1 MQCLYSYFCRNMFN
15 KPSPLQL
22 IEDELLAK
30 REITLFVKRDDLIH
44 PQISGNKWRK
54 LKYNLR
60 AAKQQQQKRLL
71 TFGGAYSNHIA
82 ATAAAGNIFGF
93 ETIGVIRGELVKPLN
108 PTLDLAQQQGMKFVF
123 VGRKEYREEKAEI
136 AIRLQDELGSC
147 YVIPEGGSNTLAVKG
162 CAEIVAEV
170 QEQLDDVPD
179 YFCVSS
185 GTGGTAAGLVVG
197 LARMSLVKVFPAL
210 KGNFILDEINSLIWE
225 FSGESYDNWQLIS
238 NYNFGGY
245 TKWNQQLID
254 FINDFSAKFKLQI
267 DPIYTGKLFYGV
279 WNEIEKGSFKDN
291 STIVVIHTGGL
302 QGILGFNQRF
312 GNLLN
317 YNL

>member
-1 MQCLYSYFCRNMFN
+1 MLNQ
-15 KPSPLQL
+15 PSPLQL
-22 IEDELLAK
+22 IKDELLTK
-30 REITLFVKRDDLIH
+30 REIRLLVKRDDLIH
-44 PQISGNKWRK
+44 PLVSGNKWRK
-54 LKYNLR
+54 LKYNLQ

-82 ATAAAGNIFGF
+82 ATAAAGKIFGF

-108 PTLDLAQQQGMKFVF
+108 PTLSLAQQQGMELIF

-136 AIRLQDELGSC
+136 AAQLQDELGSC

-170 QEQLDDVPD
+170 REQLDGVPD

-197 LARMSLVKVFPAL
+197 LAGMSNLRVFPAL
-210 KGNFILDEINSLIWE
+210 KGDFIKDEINSLIWE
-225 FSGESYDNWQLIS
+225 SVEKNYDNWQLVTD
-238 NYNFGGY
+238 YHFGGY
-245 TKWNQQLID
+245 TKWNHELID
-254 FINDFSAKFKLQI
+254 FINDFYAIFKLEI

-279 WNEIEKGSFKDN
+279 WNEIEKGNFKEG

-302 QGILGFNQRF
+302 QGIQGFNQRF

-317 YNL
+317 NAQM

>member
-1 MQCLYSYFCRNMFN
+1 MLNQ
-15 KPSPLQL
+15 PSPLQL
-22 IEDELLAK
+22 IEDELLTK
-30 REITLFVKRDDLIH
+30 RGIRLFVKRDDLIH
-44 PQISGNKWRK
+44 PQVSGNKWRK
-54 LKYNLR
+54 LKYNLQ

-82 ATAAAGNIFGF
+82 ATAAAGKMFGF

-108 PTLDLAQQQGMKFVF
+108 PTLSLAQQQGMKLMF

-136 AIRLQDELGSC
+136 AARLQNELGSC

-170 QEQLDDVPD
+170 REQLDGVPD

-197 LARMSLVKVFPAL
+197 LVRMSNLRVFPAL
-210 KGNFILDEINSLIWE
+210 KGDFLKEEINSLIWE
-225 FSGESYDNWQLIS
+225 SVEKNYDNWQLVTD
-238 NYNFGGY
+238 YHFGGY
-245 TKWNQQLID
+245 TKWNQELID
-254 FINDFSAKFKLQI
+254 FINDFYAIFKLQI

-279 WNEIEKGSFKDN
+279 WNEIEKGNFEEG

-302 QGILGFNQRF
+302 QGIEGFNQRF

-317 YNL
+317 NV

>member
-1 MQCLYSYFCRNMFN
+1 MLNQ
-15 KPSPLQL
+15 PSPLQL
-22 IEDELLAK
+22 IQDQLLTQHGI
-30 REITLFVKRDDLIH
+30 RLFIKRDDLIH
-44 PQISGNKWRK
+44 PQVSGNKWRK
-54 LKYNLR
+54 LKYNLE
-60 AAKQQQQKRLL
+60 AAKEQQQKRLL

-82 ATAAAGNIFGF
+82 ATAAAGKMFGF
-93 ETIGVIRGELVKPLN
+93 ETIGVIRGELIKPLN

-123 VGRKEYREEKAEI
+123 VGRQAYREEKPEI
-136 AIRLQDELGSC
+136 AARLQNELGKC

-170 QEQLDDVPD
+170 REQLDGVPD

-197 LARMSLVKVFPAL
+197 LAGICILKVFPAL
-210 KGNFILDEINSLIWE
+210 KGDFIKDEINSLIWE
-225 FSGESYDNWQLIS
+225 SVERKYENWQLVTD
-238 NYNFGGY
+238 YHFGGY
-245 TKWNQQLID
+245 TKWNQELID
-254 FINDFSAKFKLQI
+254 FINAFYDKFRLQL
-267 DPIYTGKLFYGV
+267 DPIYTGKLFFGI
-279 WNEIEKGSFKDN
+279 WNEIEKGNFKDG

-317 YNL
+317 NNVET

>member
-1 MQCLYSYFCRNMFN
+1 MLNQ
-15 KPSPLQL
+15 PSPLQL
-22 IEDELLAK
+22 IQDELLIQRK
-30 REITLFVKRDDLIH
+30 IRLFVKRDDLIH
-44 PQISGNKWRK
+44 PQVSGNKWRK
-54 LKYNLR
+54 LKYNLE
-60 AAKQQQQKRLL
+60 AATEQQQKRLL

-82 ATAAAGNIFGF
+82 ATAAAGKMFGF

-108 PTLDLAQQQGMKFVF
+108 PTLHLAQQQGMKLVF
-123 VGRKEYREEKAEI
+123 VGRKEYRQEKAEI
-136 AIRLQDELGSC
+136 ATGLQNEMGKC

-170 QEQLDDVPD
+170 REQLDGDLPD

-197 LARMSLVKVFPAL
+197 LAGMSALKVFPAL
-210 KGNFILDEINSLIWE
+210 KGDFIKDEINSLIWQ
-225 FSGESYDNWQLIS
+225 SVGKNYDNWQLVTD
-238 NYNFGGY
+238 YHFGGY
-245 TKWNQQLID
+245 TKWNQELID
-254 FINDFSAKFKLQI
+254 FINDFYGKFRLQI

-279 WNEIEKGSFKDN
+279 WNEIEKGNFKDG

-312 GNLLN
+312 GDLLN
-317 YNL
+317 NVET

>member
-1 MQCLYSYFCRNMFN
+1 MLNQ
-15 KPSPLQL
+15 PSPLQL
-22 IEDELLAK
+22 IENELLTK
-30 REITLFVKRDDLIH
+30 REIRLFVKRDDLIH
-44 PQISGNKWRK
+44 PQVSGNKWRK
-54 LKYNLR
+54 LKYNLQ

-82 ATAAAGNIFGF
+82 ATAAAGKMFGF

-108 PTLDLAQQQGMKFVF
+108 PTLSLAQQQGMELIF

-136 AIRLQDELGSC
+136 AAQLQDELGTC

-170 QEQLDDVPD
+170 REQLDGVPD

-197 LARMSLVKVFPAL
+197 LARISNLKVFPAL
-210 KGNFILDEINSLIWE
+210 KGDFIKDEINSLIWKSVE
-225 FSGESYDNWQLIS
+225 KNYDNWQLVTD
-238 NYNFGGY
+238 YHFGGY
-245 TKWNQQLID
+245 TKWNQELID
-254 FINDFSAKFKLQI
+254 FINDFYAIFKLEI

-279 WNEIEKGSFKDN
+279 WNEIEKGNFEKG

-302 QGILGFNQRF
+302 QGIQGFNQRF

-317 YNL
+317 NV